1 MTSTA
6 LYPGSFDPI
15 TSGHVAIIER
25 GLNMFDS
32 VVIGVARNISKS
44 GLFTLE
50 ERIEMI
56 RLTFYGN
63 PRVRVD
69 TFDGLLVNYA
79 QRTGIHIVLR
89 GLRTMT
95 DFEYEH
101 QMANMNRSLY
111 PEMETVFLL
120 AEPSTFHVSSRLVKE
135 VASLGGNID
144 PFVPDPVRARLRAR
158 FEPSAPS
165 GESIP

>member
-1 MTSTA
+1 MTYTA

-15 TSGHVAIIER
+15 TSVHVAIIER
-25 GLNMFDS
+25 GLTMFDNI
-32 VVIGVARNISKS
+32 VIGVARNISKS
-44 GLFTLE
+44 GLFSLD

-56 RLTFYGN
+56 HQTFHDN

-69 TFDGLLVNYA
+69 TFEGLLVNYA
-79 QRTGIHIVLR
+79 RQTGIHIVLR
-89 GLRTMT
+89 GLRSMT

-111 PEMETVFLL
+111 PTMETVFLL
-120 AEPSTFHVSSRLVKE
+120 AEPSTFYVSSRLVKE

-144 PFVPDPVRARLRAR
+144 PFVPNPVRARLRAR
-158 FEPSAPS
+158 FVPSATS